1 MKTYNTAK
9 SVDASSNPDGFRAA
23 GVRANIAK
31 TFEHRYERRKVRE
44 HLRRINSGTA
54 LEDEFAD

>member
-1 MKTYNTAK
+1 MKTYHTAK
-9 SVDASSNPDGFRAA
+9 SIHASNHPDGFRAA

-44 HLRRINSGTA
+44 QLRRINSGNG
-54 LEDEFAD
+54 LEEGLVG